1 MKKLLVVFFLS
12 MMCPAYAGTETSA
25 TGNGWLTYFF
35 AIYYLVLILYT
46 LSKWVQWARAIPA
59 GGATTRGFLDALSW
73 TFIAILPIALFY
85 AIHQYLAQV
94 LQQL

>member
-1 MKKLLVVFFLS
+1 MSVAAS
-12 MMCPAYAGTETSA
+12 AGTETQAPS
-25 TGNGWLTYFF
+25 NNWLTYFF

-73 TFIAILPIALFY
+73 TFIALLPLALFY
-85 AIHQYLAQV
+85 AINQYLALV